1 MTPARPGGQAEGRGR
16 VSLLLPGLG
25 NYSDYADTGGLSE
38 LETRRSGSCADTERE
53 RETPQGGRTRQTQ
66 SGEAERKGHNWR
78 KKGTEAEMEIDKW
91 GERERNKK
99 EAATERRGAR
109 RGEARAQP
117 EDARARR
124 PSSRRCPRA
133 PTRPRP
139 AGFGSATHLLRVLCW
154 PRKLLPRNGN
164 RGRVW
169 EPLRAQRCPL
179 ATPCRAHIPSPSARR
194 GSAAASQPRSP
205 GSWTGRDEAHSRGRG
220 AAPVAEASGSR
231 APACRPGQDLP
242 RSGEGGAPAGSCGAV
257 CGPRGWQAR
266 GPRDA
271 REGGR
276 QG

>member
-1 MTPARPGGQAEGRGR
+1 MR
-16 VSLLLPGLG
+16 LG
-25 NYSDYADTGGLSE
+25 DQGAAQTQ
-38 LETRRSGSCADTERE
+38 RERE
-53 RETPQGGRTRQTQ
+53 RDPAGGQNQANSKRR
-66 SGEAERKGHNWR
+66 GR
-78 KKGTEAEMEIDKW
+78 KKGAQLEEERDGSGDGDRQM
-91 GERERNKK
+91 GRERERNKK

-124 PSSRRCPRA
+124 PSSGRCPRA

-194 GSAAASQPRSP
+194 GSAAAPQPRSP
-205 GSWTGRDEAHSRGRG
+205 SSWTGRGEAHSRGRG

-242 RSGEGGAPAGSCGAV
+242 RSG
-257 CGPRGWQAR
+257 
-266 GPRDA
+266 
-271 REGGR
+271 
-276 QG
+276 